1 MILSTERLTLKMV
14 VANDAPF
21 YFELFNDPDF
31 IKNINDKNLKSVE
44 ETHTFLQQKM
54 IPNLCKDGLGFFTVY
69 EKERNI
75 PIGVSSLLSREKT
88 NYYDVG
94 YAFLPIGR
102 GKGYASEATECIMKY
117 TKEILKQD
125 KIIAFT
131 MPENQASKRLLTK
144 IGFNYVG
151 LKEIHE
157 GNKDSLFEYIF

>member
-14 VANDAPF
+14 EVNDAPF

-44 ETHTFLQQKM
+44 ETYTFLQQKM

-88 NYYDVG
+88 DHYDVG

-102 GKGYASEATECIMKY
+102 GKGYAFEATECIMKY

-131 MPENQASKRLLTK
+131 MPQNRASKRLLTK
-144 IGFNYVG
+144 LGFNYIG

-157 GNKDSLFEYIF
+157 GNKDSLFEYIL